1 MRYGLGL
8 VCAFSVVYC
17 QSSQKRQPSGSLKIF
32 VPIKDS
38 VSATNSD
45 PVLGTQATFE
55 GNNSLSSINLKPF
68 QLAYTSNQ
76 RIAHNHSQ
84 GYLLDL
90 ETLSEKRLTYQD
102 GDVIRPFWY
111 QDKIIYSSTTDEIK
125 ERPNILQKVTGQTE
139 PSYEIYQSDIES
151 SDIERLTNRPGRDE
165 ALGVI
170 RDQIYYKKL
179 DVSGVSIKKLNQT
192 ENLIP
197 WDVKLLGLEY
207 SNVSEAWLMA
217 FKEKIQI
224 KHALYEISVDLP
236 TSKMDLIEVRWST
249 DGKKISFV
257 FQSDLKY
264 FVFLYVIND
273 ECFKKLIESD
283 KKIQNAIFV
292 DTKDTLILS
301 AEKNQ
306 GYQVF
311 VKPIEMKQLY
321 CAQLQ

>member
-1 MRYGLGL
+1 
-8 VCAFSVVYC
+8 
-17 QSSQKRQPSGSLKIF
+17 LKIF

-38 VSATNSD
+38 PTATKVD

-55 GNNSLSSINLKPF
+55 GNNTLSSINLKPF
-68 QLAYTSNQ
+68 QLAYSSDQ
-76 RIAHNHSQ
+76 RVAHNHSQ
-84 GYLLDL
+84 AYILDL
-90 ETLSEKRLTYQD
+90 ETLAEKRLTYQD

-111 QDKIIYSSTTDEIK
+111 QDKIVYSSTTDEIK

-139 PSYEIYQSDIES
+139 PSYEIYETSIETS
-151 SDIERLTNRPGRDE
+151 NIERLTNRPGRDE

-179 DVSGVSIKKLNQT
+179 DVSGVSIKKLNHSD
-192 ENLIP
+192 NLIP
-197 WDVKLLGLEY
+197 WDVKLVGIEY
-207 SNVSEAWLMA
+207 SNVSDAWLLA
-217 FKEKIQI
+217 YKDKIQI
-224 KHALYEISVDLP
+224 KHSVYEISVDLP
-236 TSKMDLIEVRWST
+236 KDKLNLQEVRWST

-292 DTKDTLILS
+292 DTKDLLILS
-301 AEKNQ
+301 AEKNK
-306 GYQVF
+306 GLQVF
-311 VKPIEMKQLY
+311 AKAIEMKQLY
-321 CAQLQ
+321 CTQL